1 MPNGW
6 VLTHRMLI
14 EKDMG
19 RDLRNN
25 ERIKF
30 LDGDRKNLDL
40 SNLVVYQVRQKTRQR
55 RISRL
60 ESRIEELQVE
70 LEELQALDNLENT

>member
-1 MPNGW
+1 
-6 VLTHRMLI
+6 MLI
-14 EKDMG
+14 EKDIG
-19 RDLRNN
+19 RELRNN

-40 SNLVVYQVRQKTRQR
+40 SNLIVYQVRQKTRQR
-55 RISRL
+55 RMSRL

>member
-1 MPNGW
+1 
-6 VLTHRMLI
+6 MLI

-55 RISRL
+55 RMSRL